1 MIIKSLHRL
10 GLQLRHMAYD
20 KGWAAFSI
28 PPLCTVSVGNIAFGG
43 TGKTPIVQK
52 LAKAFSQNYK
62 VAISIRGYLG
72 AAEHFDQPILVTA
85 QTDVALCGDEALLHA
100 RALPNVLVW
109 AGKSRYDAS
118 RLSFESGADLLF
130 LDDGMQHRKLK
141 RDVEIAIVDAATDF
155 ENEWLRDLPER
166 LKKVDA
172 LIVHHAKENWE
183 TAVSQLK
190 KFTDAPLIATQMK
203 VSEKTK
209 SALKGK
215 KIAYFCGIGKPKRF
229 EETLGSLET
238 TIIGKCIFADHA
250 DIDFKKISKMA
261 KGAEILVCTQK
272 DFVKL
277 PGDPRNLPLPL
288 HVVEAEAEV
297 IGGVP
302 AWENLLNIIANKV
315 LKKRGKDHE

>member
-1 MIIKSLHRL
+1 MVIKSLHRL
-10 GLQLRHMAYD
+10 GLHLRHMAYD
-20 KGWAAFSI
+20 KGWVALFD

-52 LAKAFSQNYK
+52 LAKILSKDYK

-85 QTDVALCGDEALLHA
+85 QTDVALCGDEALMHA
-100 RALPNVLVW
+100 RALPNALVW

-118 RLSFESGADLLF
+118 RLSFESGADLLL

-141 RDVEIAIVDAATDF
+141 RDVEIAIVEAGADF
-155 ENEWLRDLPER
+155 ENEWLRDLPKR

-172 LIVHHAKENWE
+172 LIVHHAKEDWE
-183 TAVSQLK
+183 RAVSHLK
-190 KFTDAPLIATQMK
+190 KFTDAPLIATRMK

-209 SALKGK
+209 SALKDK

-229 EETLGSLET
+229 EETLDSLGT
-238 TIIGKCIFADHA
+238 TIVGKYIASDHA
-250 DIDFKKISKMA
+250 AIDLKKISKMA
-261 KGAEILVCTQK
+261 RGAEILVCTQK

-277 PGDPRNLPLPL
+277 PNDLRSLSFPF

-302 AWENLLNIIANKV
+302 AWENLLKTIVQKV
-315 LKKRGKDHE
+315 KQREKDHE